1 MKKRPRKLA
10 ILIVGEY
17 RSFQQCRRTM
27 LFLDQPD
34 IDTDIYIHTWSRT
47 NTVNSVGRFDSESYV
62 EPMYRALSQE
72 DIMADLG
79 IANCTVSM
87 EERPEIHPLPPIIH
101 GWLSG
106 FDMIRSNSIDYDFV
120 LVMRPDLFFQ
130 DGAYFTDTKF
140 RDFKEYKNKHKLG
153 VRLPGKMAPN
163 QLDDTY
169 FFSAYSVMDKL
180 LSNQLSKFYTT
191 SYGQEDHAPTWHR
204 FWYDYVSVIHNLSIT
219 NIPIRSEGIIARYP
233 VNESS
238 TFLEMR
244 KLYYK
249 IFRENN

>member
-27 LFLDQPD
+27 LFLDRPD

-47 NTVNSVGRFDSESYV
+47 NTVNSVGRADSKSYV
-62 EPMYRALSQE
+62 EPVYRALSQE
-72 DIMADLG
+72 DVMADLG
-79 IANCTVSM
+79 IANCTVSI

-106 FDMIRSNSIDYDFV
+106 FEMIRSNSIDYDFV

-140 RDFKEYKNKHKLG
+140 RDFKEYRNKLG
-153 VRLPGKMAPN
+153 VRLPGKDTPD

-180 LSNQLSKFYTT
+180 LSNQLSNFYTT
-191 SYGQEDHAPTWHR
+191 SYEQPVAPEWHG
-204 FWYDYVSVIHNLSIT
+204 FWYHYVKVIHELNIT
-219 NIPIRSEGIIARYP
+219 NVPIRSEGIIARYP

-238 TFLEMR
+238 TFDEMIDQ
-244 KLYYK
+244 YYK